1 MPKKARNVAASHRAR
16 LLALARE
23 RREDFQFLLGRW
35 AIERFLYRLSISDHK
50 DRFVLKGAMFFIA
63 WAGQLHRPTRDLDLL
78 AWGSPD
84 LEEVT
89 AAIRAICAMECDDGL
104 QFELHGVEGERIKE
118 DAEYAGVRVWVPAS
132 LDRAKVRLQIDVG
145 FGDAVDPEPQEV
157 TFPVLLPLEPPRLRA
172 YPPEAM
178 VAEKLHAMVL
188 LGIANSRMKD
198 FFDIWTLASSC
209 QFRLPV
215 LVGSIRSTFQRRST
229 PLPTGTPLALTDEFL
244 EDASKKAQWGA
255 FVRRLGLPEGPPSL
269 KDVGGLLGQFL
280 LPALTSAA
288 STEALDRTW
297 NPPGPWCV
305 AENALG
311 RLVV

>member
-16 LLALARE
+16 LLALAQE

-35 AIERFLYRLSISDHK
+35 TIERFLYRLGISDHK
-50 DRFVLKGAMFFIA
+50 GRFILKGAMLFVA
-63 WAGQLHRPTRDLDLL
+63 WVGKLHRPTRDLDLL

-89 AAIRAICAMECDDGL
+89 AAIRTICAVQCEDGL
-104 QFELHGVEGERIKE
+104 EFDLHRIEGERIKE
-118 DAEYAGVRVWVPAS
+118 DAEYEGVRVRVPAS
-132 LDRAKVRLQIDVG
+132 LDRARVRLQIDVG
-145 FGDAVDPEPQEV
+145 FGDVVDPEPQQV

-172 YPPEAM
+172 YPPEVM

-215 LVGSIRSTFQRRST
+215 LMRAIGSTFHRRGT
-229 PLPTGTPLALTDEFL
+229 PLPTGTPLALTDEFF
-244 EDASKKAQWGA
+244 EDPAKRIQWRA
-255 FVRRLGLPEGPPSL
+255 FLRRLGLPEGGPSL
-269 KDVGGLLGQFL
+269 KEAGSLLGQFL
-280 LPALTSAA
+280 LPALACA
-288 STEALDRTW
+288 GPTEALDRIW
-297 NPPGPWCV
+297 NPPGPWSA